1 MSIIQLIIK
10 IIKKIDYFYNNKNN
24 LSKLLAKKMVIEI
37 GLLMVLIAPP
47 VFISFR
53 SIKSISKRK
62 SKNKF
67 KRIDK
72 KYEFPEQLR
81 I

>member
-1 MSIIQLIIK
+1 
-10 IIKKIDYFYNNKNN
+10 
-24 LSKLLAKKMVIEI
+24 MVIEI

>member
-1 MSIIQLIIK
+1 
-10 IIKKIDYFYNNKNN
+10 
-24 LSKLLAKKMVIEI
+24 MVIEI

-47 VFISFR
+47 VFISFK
-53 SIKSISKRK
+53 SIKSKI
-62 SKNKF
+62 KNKKKKF
-67 KRIDK
+67 NRNDT

>member
-10 IIKKIDYFYNNKNN
+10 IIKKIDYFYYYKNN

-53 SIKSISKRK
+53 SIKSKI
-62 SKNKF
+62 KNKKKKF
-67 KRIDK
+67 NRIDT